1 MDGMTPLA
9 QTSPPVSLR
18 LALVLIGLCIWYG
31 TQALLKYRPSGS
43 GVIGDGLHTLT
54 ARWFRFF
61 TEQPKW
67 ADRLLIVSSLCI
79 DLLGGFV
86 LVQSIIGPSVRPFI
100 GLFIVFGLR
109 QICQAVCALPPPAGM
124 IWRNPGFPSLLVT
137 YGVANDLFFSGHTAL
152 AVYGAIE
159 LGRWGGPVWAAVGVL
174 VVLLETATVIVL
186 RAHYTMDVFT
196 GAVTA
201 VAAAVIADWCA
212 PTCDAALIQFGALIF
227 GT

>member
-1 MDGMTPLA
+1 MDGLTPLA
-9 QTSPPVSLR
+9 QTSPPASLR
-18 LALVLIGLCIWYG
+18 LALVLVGLGIWYG
-31 TQALLKYRPSGS
+31 TQALLKHRPSGS
-43 GVIGDGLHTLT
+43 GVIGDGLHALT

-61 TEQPKW
+61 TEHPKW
-67 ADRLLIVSSLCI
+67 ADRLLIVSSLGI

-109 QICQAVCALPPPAGM
+109 QICQAVCALPPPEGM
-124 IWRNPGFPSLLVT
+124 IWRKPGFPSLLVT

-159 LGRWGGPVWAAVGVL
+159 LARWGGPVWAAVGV
-174 VVLLETATVIVL
+174 VVVMLETATVIVL

-201 VAAAVIADWCA
+201 FAAAVIADWCA
-212 PTCDAALIQFGALIF
+212 PACDAALVQLGAWIFGA
-227 GT
+227 

>member
-1 MDGMTPLA
+1 
-9 QTSPPVSLR
+9 LR
-18 LALVLIGLCIWYG
+18 LALVLVGLGIWYG

-61 TEQPKW
+61 TEHPKW
-67 ADRLLIVSSLCI
+67 ADRLLIGSSLVI

-86 LVQSIIGPSVRPFI
+86 LVESIIGPSVRPFI

-109 QICQAVCALPPPAGM
+109 QICQAVCALPAPAGM

-152 AVYGAIE
+152 AAYGAIE
-159 LGRWGGPVWAAVGVL
+159 LARWGGPVWAAVGVV

-201 VAAAVIADWCA
+201 FAAAVIADWWA
-212 PTCDAALIQFGALIF
+212 PAWDTALVQFGASIF